1 MEPTLDRLRSWRAFY
16 AAVGLLFASGNMSKN
31 GRDKEYAPVVNALAP
46 VLSEVRLKV
55 LLASLVLVAAVGTV
69 VLARFHLP

>member
-1 MEPTLDRLRSWRAFY
+1 
-16 AAVGLLFASGNMSKN
+16 MSKN
-31 GRDKEYAPVVNALAP
+31 GRDKEYAPAVNALAP